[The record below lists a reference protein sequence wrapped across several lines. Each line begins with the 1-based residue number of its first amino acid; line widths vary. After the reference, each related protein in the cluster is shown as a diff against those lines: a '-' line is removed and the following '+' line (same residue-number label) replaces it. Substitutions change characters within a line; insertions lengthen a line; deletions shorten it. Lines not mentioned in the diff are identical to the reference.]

1 MPEVFLNYRTGD
13 GEAAAALADSLL
25 SSRFGAGK
33 IFFAHRSLDPGTR
46 FPAALIDEVLRSRV
60 VLAFMGRNWPHDRR
74 LHDEDDFVRRE
85 IMAAYGA
92 EIPVIPVHL
101 DRLAPRLTARELPT
115 ELGWLAEVNSLRLDV
130 RDYESG
136 VARIGDDLAGLV
148 PTLHAVDQSRASRD
162 GGSTTTYTARDR
174 AQVGVMGS
182 DATVIGGIHFGGPSL
197 GNATTAS
204 ASIPPDS
211 LGGLA
216 SGLLLRAFHALVGL
230 ATGTTAVITAIR
242 GLS

>member
-13 GEAAAALADSLL
+13 GEAAAALTDSLL
-25 SSRFGAGK
+25 SSRFGADK
-33 IFFAHRSLDPGTR
+33 IFFAHRSLEPGTR

-60 VLAFMGRNWPHDRR
+60 VLAFMGQNWPHDRR

-85 IMAAYGA
+85 IMAAHGA

-101 DRLAPRLTARELPT
+101 DRLAPRLSARELPA

-130 RDYESG
+130 KDYESG
-136 VARIGDDLAGLV
+136 VARIGDDLVGLV
-148 PTLHAVDQSRASRD
+148 PALRAAGQSRPGRD
-162 GGSTTTYTARDR
+162 AVGATRYTARDR

-182 DATVIGGIHFGGPSL
+182 DATVNGGIHFGDPNPQS
-197 GNATTAS
+197 ATTAS
-204 ASIPPDS
+204 ASIPPGS
-211 LGGLA
+211 LGRLA
-216 SGLLLRAFHALVGL
+216 SGLLRGAFRALVGV
-230 ATGTTAVITAIR
+230 AAGITTIITAIR